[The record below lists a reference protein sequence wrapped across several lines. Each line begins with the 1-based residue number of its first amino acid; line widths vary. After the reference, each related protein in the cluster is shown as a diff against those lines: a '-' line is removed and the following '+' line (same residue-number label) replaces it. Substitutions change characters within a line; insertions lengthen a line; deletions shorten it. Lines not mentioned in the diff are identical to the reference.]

1 MYSQIAQIHSERDGI
16 YRKDI
21 LKSLTFAI
29 LYKLGEVYHR
39 MYMQM
44 PDSTRLNDE
53 RLSDEFF
60 LLLSKNFRSNRK
72 VKFYAD
78 KMALTPKYLS
88 MAIRRIT
95 GKSIHEWVDDAII
108 LEIKNLLKTTDLTV
122 LQISEELNFCSASA
136 LVQFFR
142 KHTGLTP
149 RRYRQSDQ
157 W

>member
-1 MYSQIAQIHSERDGI
+1 
-16 YRKDI
+16 
-21 LKSLTFAI
+21 
-29 LYKLGEVYHR
+29 